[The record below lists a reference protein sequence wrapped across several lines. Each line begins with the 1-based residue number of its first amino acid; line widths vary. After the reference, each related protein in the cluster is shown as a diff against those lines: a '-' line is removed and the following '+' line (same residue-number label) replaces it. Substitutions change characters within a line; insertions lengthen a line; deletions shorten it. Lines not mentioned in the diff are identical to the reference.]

1 MSRSRGDRDG
11 WQSRRW
17 ALQLSGKIAAQARRD
32 IDKLHGHFANFL
44 AGERIEFRVEV
55 VTPVDGLED
64 GFEELCRRDV
74 ISAFERK
81 LRRGWPHHEI
91 RLADDL
97 DC

>member
-1 MSRSRGDRDG
+1 MAGSQEDG
-11 WQSRRW
+11 RFSFR
-17 ALQLSGKIAAQARRD
+17 GKIAAQARRD
-32 IDKLHGHFANFL
+32 TDKLHGHFAMSANFL
-44 AGERIEFRVEV
+44 AGERIEFCVEV
-55 VTPVDGLED
+55 ITPVDGLED